1 MLGTPTLAYW
11 WAKLSGNTVN
21 CRVAGVYPHD
31 PVAAWELGPA
41 AVTQHLE
48 SFVPHVASLGKDQ
61 TQNLKYSF
69 T

>member
-21 CRVAGVYPHD
+21 CRVAVVYPHD
-31 PVAAWELGPA
+31 PAAAWELGPA

-48 SFVPHVASLGKDQ
+48 RVLYCMWLAWEKIK
-61 TQNLKYSF
+61 LKI
-69 T
+69 